1 MASFILGVTSAV
13 SVIRSRLGNSRR
25 GAKVRIGRDWPKSDM
40 AELFIAGFPLQC
52 FVLHPHRF
60 VALARNFLQPLAIF
74 DFDVPP
80 AIANKPGLLERMRG

>member
-1 MASFILGVTSAV
+1 
-13 SVIRSRLGNSRR
+13 
-25 GAKVRIGRDWPKSDM
+25 M

-80 AIANKPGLLERMRG
+80 AIANKPGLLERMRGYFPTPSISAIYSCGSSRLSLPRKSRAQRAAAGDGG